1 MGWTLSP
8 KTTPPAAWML
18 MATGYAGRP
27 CSGAGPNGTIR
38 TARASG
44 VLWPDHSP
52 ARRLPRPRGVTPMTH
67 PRLDS
72 DDVQRLPHPRVLRL
86 ALAPGRNS
94 DGATRT
100 GTSAAE
106 PASRPTGVMWAS
118 GRLGSPAAHLPH
130 WDRASPSLVRP
141 TTPASRAR
149 PEPEWV
155 KYYTGSEMGS
165 YFRPTLVITQI
176 TGVGP
181 PVRSNSL
188 PTGWANTNS
197 QKFS

>member
-1 MGWTLSP
+1 MGWTMSP

-72 DDVQRLPHPRVLRL
+72 DEPAAAGPT
-86 ALAPGRNS
+86 AAAPARP
-94 DGATRT
+94 AT
-100 GTSAAE
+100 GTCPWTQLGWSHKDGHQRRRTRFTANWCHVGLRQTRI
-106 PASRPTGVMWAS
+106 PSRA
-118 GRLGSPAAHLPH
+118 PAALGPCL
-130 WDRASPSLVRP
+130 PSLRP
-141 TTPASRAR
+141 AGPDPSRSGSSTTTAPK
-149 PEPEWV
+149 WV
-155 KYYTGSEMGS
+155 AISV
-165 YFRPTLVITQI
+165 PH
-176 TGVGP
+176 
-181 PVRSNSL
+181 
-188 PTGWANTNS
+188 
-197 QKFS
+197 

>member
-72 DDVQRLPHPRVLRL
+72 DEPAAAGPT
-86 ALAPGRNS
+86 AAAPARP
-94 DGATRT
+94 AT
-100 GTSAAE
+100 GTRPWTQLGWSHKDGHQRRRTRFTANWCHVGLRQTRIPSRAPAALGPCLPE
-106 PASRPTGVMWAS
+106 F
-118 GRLGSPAAHLPH
+118 GSPDHSGQPGPT
-130 WDRASPSLVRP
+130 RA
-141 TTPASRAR
+141 
-149 PEPEWV
+149 
-155 KYYTGSEMGS
+155 
-165 YFRPTLVITQI
+165 
-176 TGVGP
+176 GVDQVLHRLRNG
-181 PVRSNSL
+181 
-188 PTGWANTNS
+188 
-197 QKFS
+197 